1 METKEKP
8 EVALDDHLLEG
19 VAGGISIEE
28 RSVNLENKDLFNIIF
43 AENECKN
50 GKGVLA

>member
-19 VAGGISIEE
+19 VAGGASAEEIIE
-28 RSVNLENKDLFNIIF
+28 
-43 AENECKN
+43 N
-50 GKGVLA
+50 GGAILLKPITTDEPVEMEGLCLQ